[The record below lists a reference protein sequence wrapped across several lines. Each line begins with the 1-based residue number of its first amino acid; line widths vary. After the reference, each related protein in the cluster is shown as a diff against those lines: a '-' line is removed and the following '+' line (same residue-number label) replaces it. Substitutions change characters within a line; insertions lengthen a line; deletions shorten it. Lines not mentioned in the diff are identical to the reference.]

1 MNEALGGCKLV
12 SFFPPSLTVRL
23 VRLSNV
29 TRGKNIRPP
38 ISVQPG
44 IKGAAFS
51 VSKIGY
57 GICGLAGEERD
68 DGLAPVNEW
77 EREGGETS
85 TNPKTGLGK
94 SERCRGEMEKQGREK
109 GRINSGGSSRGEVLD
124 DAPLVLKESV

>member
-1 MNEALGGCKLV
+1 MSFGGGKRRGLFERSARWLQV
-12 SFFPPSLTVRL
+12 GVIFSPPSLTVRL

-77 EREGGETS
+77 EREWR
-85 TNPKTGLGK
+85 PLDKPQDWLGK
-94 SERCRGEMEKQGREK
+94 E
-109 GRINSGGSSRGEVLD
+109 
-124 DAPLVLKESV
+124 